1 MRWLLALL
9 LAPIALGGS
18 WAVVDVIFINKME
31 ARGPRPAKG
40 PVVNDVIYVV
50 VCAVVYAGIVWLHT
64 WLGYPPVG

>member
-1 MRWLLALL
+1 
-9 LAPIALGGS
+9 
-18 WAVVDVIFINKME
+18 VIFINKME
-31 ARGPRPAKG
+31 ARGPRPTKG